1 MCRSD
6 DDDDE
11 QADQDDDDDHH
22 HHVDDDDQAWCCSS
36 PVTQSVDSAGASFT
50 NVPQMVQNST
60 PLNYKYTNTKIQ
72 IYKYKLIN
80 QKCGFKQC
88 WTINTN
94 TDKL

>member
-1 MCRSD
+1 MNHD
-6 DDDDE
+6 D
-11 QADQDDDDDHH
+11 QNDHH
-22 HHVDDDDQAWCCSS
+22 HHHHYHVDDDDQAWCCSS

-88 WTINTN
+88 WTTNTN